1 MLKTHSWPT
10 SGLAVLA
17 FALIAAAGCN
27 RNDSSQSKS
36 GIGGLL
42 GSIASGA
49 QQQQSAH
56 DPCTLVSADE
66 AAPYVGP
73 LTVQP
78 YRATDDNKPAV
89 DGETCVYRGTNG
101 RTFVITP
108 DWTGGQMMGR
118 VMQIP
123 NAVGKVLA
131 KGAPG
136 MDTMANRISQQ
147 GIPGPW
153 DQASFMPTGV
163 LTAVKGQTSVIVD
176 VSGASGQKSDAVA
189 IATIAMGRVGHPLG
203 YDGAKAVAMVP
214 VPKAHPANACDLVPR
229 AEVEAAIG
237 PLSAA
242 PVPDSTGDG
251 CTYQVSTPEG
261 SRTYPVA
268 FTWTG
273 GGHSYNVMKHM
284 MSTVGGMLGAPSSTP
299 MDTMK
304 PTGNMGAMMGAM
316 MKMATSA
323 GQPHSN
329 APSPLDTMKPTAANL
344 QKAMAMANK
353 PTTAPGAVT
362 TVGFTTDTTLQ
373 GPWDNASLLHGTQL
387 LAVRNDVMVAMT
399 LETADYNKA
408 KALLATICTHL

>member
-1 MLKTHSWPT
+1 MPRTLSWPT
-10 SGLAVLA
+10 TGLAVLA
-17 FALIAAAGCN
+17 STLLVVAGCN
-27 RNDSSQSKS
+27 RSDSSQSKS

-42 GSIASGA
+42 GSIGGGG
-49 QQQQSAH
+49 QQSAQ

-66 AAPYVGP
+66 AAPYVGT
-73 LTVQP
+73 LTVPP
-78 YRATDDNKPAV
+78 YRATDGDNKPAV
-89 DGETCVYRGTNG
+89 DGTTCVYRGTSG
-101 RTFVITP
+101 RMFVITP

-123 NAVGKVLA
+123 NAVGKALA

-136 MDTMANRISQQ
+136 MDTLANRVSQQ

-214 VPKAHPANACDLVPR
+214 APKAHPANACDLVPR
-229 AEVEAAIG
+229 SEVEAAIG

-242 PVPDSTGDG
+242 PVPDSAGDG

-268 FTWTG
+268 FTWTD
-273 GGHSYNVMKHM
+273 GGHSYNMMKHM
-284 MSTVGGMLGAPSSTP
+284 MSTVGGMLGAPTSSP
-299 MDTMK
+299 LDTMK
-304 PTGNMGAMMGAM
+304 PTGNMGAMMGALQ
-316 MKMATSA
+316 KMAVSA

-344 QKAMAMANK
+344 KKAMAMAST
-353 PTTAPGAVT
+353 PTTAPGAAT
-362 TVGFTTDTTLQ
+362 TVGFTTVTTLQ
-373 GPWDNASLLHGTQL
+373 GPWDNATLLHGTQL
-387 LAVRNDVMVAMT
+387 MAVRNDVMVAMS
-399 LETADYNKA
+399 LETADYTKA

>member
-1 MLKTHSWPT
+1 MRTHSWPL

-17 FALIAAAGCN
+17 STLIAVAACN
-27 RNDSSQSKS
+27 RGDNSQSKS
-36 GIGGLL
+36 GIAGLV
-42 GSIASGA
+42 GSIGGGS
-49 QQQQSAH
+49 QQTSQ
-56 DPCTLVSADE
+56 DPCTLVSAQE

-78 YRATDDNKPAV
+78 YRATDDDKPAV
-89 DGETCVYRGTNG
+89 DGESCVYRGTNG
-101 RTFVITP
+101 RMFVIRP
-108 DWTGGQMMGR
+108 DWTGGQTMAQ
-118 VMQIP
+118 VTQIP
-123 NAVGKVLA
+123 NAVGKALA

-163 LTAVKGQTSVIVD
+163 LMAVKGQTGLTVD
-176 VSGASGQKSDAVA
+176 VSGASGQKADAVA

-214 VPKAHPANACDLVPR
+214 APKSHPANACDLVPR
-229 AEVEAAIG
+229 SEVEAAIG

-268 FTWTG
+268 FTWTD
-273 GGHSYNVMKHM
+273 GGHSYNMMKHM
-284 MSTVGGMLGAPSSTP
+284 MSTVGSALGMPTSSP
-299 MDTMK
+299 LDTMK
-304 PTGNMGAMMGAM
+304 PTGNMGAMMGALQ
-316 MKMATSA
+316 KMAVSA

-329 APSPLDTMKPTAANL
+329 APSPIDTMKPTAANL
-344 QKAMAMANK
+344 QKAMAMAST

-373 GPWDNASLLHGTQL
+373 GPWDNATLLHGTQL
-387 LAVRNDVMVAMT
+387 IAVRNDVMVGMT
-399 LETADYNKA
+399 LETADYSKA